1 MKLKLCILTLAGLV
15 AGTVA
20 GLAQTNTP
28 AEEAPAA
35 VAAAKPEET
44 AQLTAPP
51 ATAATTEAP
60 AAAPKALVTPQA
72 GAVIPLIVMDDVP
85 LTDGIRNLARQA
97 GLNHILDPKIGFGQT
112 GADGKPTAQ
121 PSVSIR
127 WENITAEQALT
138 ALLSTYNLQM
148 VEDPKSKIVRITV
161 KDPAAPDPLETKIY
175 QLKYASPSNILTS
188 VQAVLMDKRSKV
200 TPDYRSS
207 QLVVVATEKEM
218 PGVDE
223 LLQRL
228 DLPTKQVLIE
238 ARMIETT
245 MKPSTLKGVDW
256 SGTVGAQ
263 HVTFGNGVTSGNT
276 TTTGNS
282 VNNGSFNNNLSGNSS
297 RTSSSGPPP
306 SSTGTST
313 STGSSSASGNGSSA
327 NTVASVLSTVL
338 GGGGSMPGF
347 PGLSVNTLKGFY
359 PATAFLNADGVSA
372 VISFLNQYSDSKVL
386 SAPRTVTLDNEPAKI
401 EATTLEPVI
410 NVTAG
415 TANTTGGSSVTYSN
429 LGVILNVTPR
439 ISANDYV
446 NLRVIPE
453 VSRDGGTVS
462 KVIAGQVYQADRY
475 EVRRV
480 ETRVMIPSANTLVM
494 GGMIVDEVN
503 TANIKVPVLGDLPIL
518 GHFFRTDSKDRNKQ
532 NLLVFIT
539 PTIVQDEDFQP
550 TKSDFLKT
558 PLPAKDSVDKD
569 WSWWD
574 SGKPAKWSKP

>member
-1 MKLKLCILTLAGLV
+1 MKLKLCILTLVGLL
-15 AGTVA
+15 ACTVA

-28 AEEAPAA
+28 AAEPPAA
-35 VAAAKPEET
+35 TATAKPEE
-44 AQLTAPP
+44 AVQPAPAETP
-51 ATAATTEAP
+51 AATEAP
-60 AAAPKALVTPQA
+60 IPAGKTIAVLHG

-97 GLNHILDPKIGFGQT
+97 ALNYILDPKIGFGQI
-112 GADGKPTAQ
+112 GADGKPAAQ

-127 WENITAEQALT
+127 WENITAEQALS
-138 ALLSTYNLQM
+138 ALLTTYNLQM
-148 VEDPKSKIVRITV
+148 VEDPRSKIVRITI
-161 KDPAAPDPLETKIY
+161 KDPAAPDPLETRIY

-188 VQAVLMDKRSKV
+188 VQAVMTDKRSKV

-207 QLVVVATEKEM
+207 QLVVVATEKEIN
-218 PGVDE
+218 GVDE
-223 LLQRL
+223 LLRRL

-263 HVTFGNGVTSGNT
+263 HVTFGNGVTSGT
-276 TTTGNS
+276 TTSSGNS
-282 VNNGSFNNNLSGNSS
+282 VSGGSYNNSINGNASQ
-297 RTSSSGPPP
+297 TSSGPPP
-306 SSTGTST
+306 TTTGTT
-313 STGSSSASGNGSSA
+313 TTTGSSAATGNGSTA
-327 NTVASVLSTVL
+327 NTVASVLTTVL
-338 GGGGSMPGF
+338 GGGGTAGGI
-347 PGLSVNTLKGFY
+347 PGLSVNTLKGFS

-439 ISANDYV
+439 ISANNYV
-446 NLRVIPE
+446 NLKVIPE
-453 VSRDGGTVS
+453 VSRDAGTVS
-462 KVIAGQVYQADRY
+462 KVIQGQVFQADRY
-475 EVRRV
+475 EVRKV
-480 ETRVMIPSANTLVM
+480 ETRVMIPSANTLVL
-494 GGMIVDEVN
+494 GGMIVDQIN
-503 TANIKVPVLGDLPIL
+503 TGNIKVPVLGDIPIL

-532 NLLVFIT
+532 NLIIFIT
-539 PTIVQDEDFQP
+539 PTIVEEEDFQP
-550 TKSDFLKT
+550 TKTDFLKT
-558 PLPAKDSVDKD
+558 PLPAKDAVDKD
-569 WSWWD
+569 WSFWD